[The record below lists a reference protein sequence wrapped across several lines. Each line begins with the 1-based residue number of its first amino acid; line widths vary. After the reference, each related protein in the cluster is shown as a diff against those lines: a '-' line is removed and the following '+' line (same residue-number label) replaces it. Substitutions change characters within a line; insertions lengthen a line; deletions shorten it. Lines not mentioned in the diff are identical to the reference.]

1 MSKGKALVIGLLVIG
16 LGLGG
21 IFTVYQKRNAVVT
34 VNGTEETVPAPIYE
48 ASGPEAQDVVYEAAN
63 GIMPGMYVG
72 EEYLAK
78 DDLVQNVDGT
88 VTYLGETWKRNTYM
102 HAILCLGVDK
112 KRNLQGIE
120 PGGDTG
126 ATDGIFLIDHD
137 TAHDQLKVLMI
148 PRDSMLYIDLPGP
161 DGTVVKK
168 YDHLSLAFMDGEGR
182 EESAEASLRAVEDL
196 LCGLHVNHYMVG
208 DLALL
213 SAVNDLVGGVTVT
226 VPSDELTK
234 VNPEWTKGKEITLH
248 GDEAERFIRYR
259 DCTIDGSPIGRMS
272 QHKAYI
278 GGFYE
283 ALMAGAGKD
292 QNLVI
297 RLCDTIEQ
305 GIISDMAKGEY
316 ERLALDGLRCG
327 FDPESDILTLPGTAT
342 TGEEQGQVYDQ
353 YYINYEE
360 TIPILLDLFYRKVS

>member
-1 MSKGKALVIGLLVIG
+1 MSKGKTLIIGLLVTV
-16 LGLGG
+16 LGLAG
-21 IFTVYQKRNAVVT
+21 IFTVYQKRNAVVA
-34 VNGTEETVPAPIYE
+34 VNGSEETAPTPIYE
-48 ASGPEAQDVVYEAAN
+48 AAGPEAQDVVYEASN

-78 DDLVQNVDGT
+78 DDLTHNEDGT

-112 KRNLQGIE
+112 KRNLTGIE

-126 ATDGIFLIDHD
+126 ATDGIFLIAHD
-137 TAHDQLKVLMI
+137 TAHDQLKILMI
-148 PRDSMLYIDLPGP
+148 PRDSMLYIDIPGP
-161 DGTVVKK
+161 GGASVRGFS
-168 YDHLSLAFMDGEGR
+168 HLSVAFMDGEGR
-182 EESAEASLRAVEDL
+182 EKSAEASLRAVEDL
-196 LCGLHVNHYMVG
+196 LCGLSINHYMAG
-208 DLALL
+208 DLGLL
-213 SAVNDLVGGVTVT
+213 AAVNDLVGGVTVT

-234 VNPEWTKGKEITLH
+234 VNLEWTKGKEISLH

-259 DCTIDGSPIGRMS
+259 DCTIEGSPIERMS

-283 ALMAGAGKD
+283 ALMTGTKKD

-297 RLCDTIEQ
+297 KLCDTIKQ
-305 GIISDMAKGEY
+305 GIVSDMAKGEY

-327 FDPESDILTLPGTAT
+327 FDPEGDIITLPGTAT

-360 TIPILLDLFYRKVS
+360 TIPMLLDLFYRKVS